1 MKRQR
6 ISLRSPSVSRLS
18 SELSP
23 VINRVR
29 SAFGSESMSGPAA
42 CPETKQVE

>member
-6 ISLRSPSVSRLS
+6 ISLRSPSASRVG

-29 SAFGSESMSGPAA
+29 SAFGSVSMSGAVA
-42 CPETKQVE
+42 CPEIKQGE